1 MQNAADKTQ
10 VILRTLE
17 EAGQRILA
25 GDASISVP
33 CERRY
38 RQCLPETTFHLYH
51 ELFIQIGGHNCFTF
65 PDSQLDMVPGDIM
78 LLPAE
83 LSHGEQARDGREP
96 FLHLV
101 AMFQAKSLA
110 IHLGRLG
117 VGGTP
122 VPGFTLNYEVLRHP
136 TLQQITG
143 ETINCL
149 LQDTSDDILRNG
161 LQLTLLGYLIDQV
174 RHGRPRQ
181 GTGHTKVQE
190 AKRLVTMRLSYP
202 GLCVQ
207 NLAGIIGCNPDYLS
221 NLFRKETG
229 ETLSAYITRKRLA
242 AACEYLTT
250 TTMTVSE
257 VAWACGFNDPSY
269 FTYRFRQ
276 TNGTP
281 PATYRSQRGVR
292 VES

>member
-143 ETINCL
+143 DTINCL

-174 RHGRPRQ
+174 RHGRPQ
-181 GTGHTKVQE
+181 QATGHLKVQQ
-190 AKRLVTMRLSYP
+190 AKRLVAARLAHAELS
-202 GLCVQ
+202 VS

-221 NLFRKETG
+221 NLFHRETG
-229 ETLSAYITRKRLA
+229 ETLSAYITRKRLETA
-242 AACEYLTT
+242 REYLLS
-250 TTMTVSE
+250 TTMNVSE
-257 VAWACGFNDPSY
+257 IAWACGYNDPSY
-269 FTYRFRQ
+269 FTHKFRQ
-276 TNGTP
+276 AHGCP
-281 PATYRSQRGVR
+281 PSAYRSRQAPTL
-292 VES
+292 